1 MVSLIDV
8 EVKLHGLLSGIW
20 SCEVNVGT
28 FVRVSLRKWR
38 WISIEQRNQS
48 HTNVCRDHEI
58 FYTSFFSFF
67 QILNITHLCF
77 YAKVTTTQ
85 KKKGTLILINTLSV
99 MLQQLCWFIV
109 WSKCK
114 RVHFYNIASRFPEV
128 FISPTDCSI
137 SQFSLFWWK
146 LISLAL
152 KDYTCSHCK
161 WGIKDKSLRGNHLHQ
176 RVLCPLEQLTN

>member
-1 MVSLIDV
+1 MEMDQHRTAKPVTHQCLSRSRNI
-8 EVKLHGLLSGIW
+8 LHQFL
-20 SCEVNVGT
+20 
-28 FVRVSLRKWR
+28 F
-38 WISIEQRNQS
+38 
-48 HTNVCRDHEI
+48 
-58 FYTSFFSFF
+58 FFS
-67 QILNITHLCF
+67 NIEYHTSLFLCQGHNN
-77 YAKVTTTQ
+77 T